1 MYRTL
6 LPDGE
11 RELVHKVEREA
22 EQLLAEE
29 AESETA
35 TDDEDKQSSD
45 GGRDGAAEPAMETGA
60 AEPAMETG
68 AAEPAM
74 EAGAA
79 DEVGPASPGIA
90 DDDDEGPCVVG
101 LGRSVSTTS
110 VAGDA
115 ALPTTVRLE
124 ELLPGREYV
133 FEVVATNELGPSP
146 MGAPSGI

>member
-45 GGRDGAAEPAMETGA
+45 GGRDGAAEQ
-60 AEPAMETG
+60 
-68 AAEPAM
+68 AM

-79 DEVGPASPGIA
+79 DEGAAPEVGPASPGIA